1 MLEGLFKDLFIVFIG
16 YLLYKFV
23 FNFVVPLFRTTRQ
36 VRRQMQDFQQA
47 MQEQARQQQ
56 QAQQQMYNNMQQQQA
71 NAGQPKRPIEGD
83 YIDFEE
89 VK

>member
-1 MLEGLFKDLFIVFIG
+1 MLENALREIFVIFVG

-23 FNFVVPLFRTTRQ
+23 FNFLLPVVRTTRQ
-36 VRRQMQDFQQA
+36 VRRQMHDMQQH
-47 MQEQARQQQ
+47 MQEQFRQQQ
-56 QAQQQMYNNMQQQQA
+56 QPQQSMHNNMNQ
-71 NAGQPKRPIEGD
+71 GTSSQPKRPIEGD

>member
-1 MLEGLFKDLFIVFIG
+1 MLENAFREIFVIFIG

-23 FNFVVPLFRTTRQ
+23 FNFLVPVVRTTRQ
-36 VRRQMQDFQQA
+36 VRRQMQDMQQH
-47 MQEQARQQQ
+47 MQEQLRQQQ
-56 QAQQQMYNNMQQQQA
+56 QAQQSMRNNRQQSPSA
-71 NAGQPKRPIEGD
+71 APKGPIEGD